1 MKFDKKNF
9 SLDLAQDISTVLLHK
24 KNVQVFIVYLISPVP
39 CNPKEFNTD
48 LDVIFQN
55 FLQLFL
61 HRPYKKMQYKYIM
74 YFIKRLSSWLFN
86 YNQLNLPEQKN
97 SCLWIQ
103 FKSSSNLNP
112 NSNSI
117 RIRHYYIQVC
127 LRCRVEESQILN
139 QTTL

>member
-1 MKFDKKNF
+1 MFKC
-9 SLDLAQDISTVLLHK
+9 LL
-24 KNVQVFIVYLISPVP
+24 FILFPPVP
-39 CNPKEFNTD
+39 CNPKEFNPD

-97 SCLWIQ
+97 SCLLIQ
-103 FKSSSNLNP
+103 FEFRIEFKSESEFELDLNP
-112 NSNSI
+112 SLTI
-117 RIRHYYIQVC
+117 IY
-127 LRCRVEESQILN
+127 RCAWDAVSKRVKYLIKQPCRTVPLG
-139 QTTL
+139 

>member
-9 SLDLAQDISTVLLHK
+9 SLDLAQDISTAGLHK
-24 KNVQVFIVYLISPVP
+24 KMFKCLLFILFPPVP

-97 SCLWIQ
+97 SYLWIQ
-103 FKSSSNLNP
+103 FESSSNLNP